1 MNTLSTVADVLLILA
16 FLGFVGVLIWLGAT
30 AVHIKN
36 SVVGNGKKLY
46 TRPAASAKN
55 LMVAGKG
62 IVQQEGVRV
71 KRIGA
76 TGKVAVQAVQA
87 TVAEAKVA
95 VESLQEAEIGPLLK
109 HAQLAAKFAGVV
121 AQTIKATAKQ
131 G

>member
-1 MNTLSTVADVLLILA
+1 MNTLSNVADVLLILA

-46 TRPAASAKN
+46 SRPAASVKN
-55 LMVAGKG
+55 LTVAGKG
-62 IVQQEGVRV
+62 IVQQETVRV

-76 TGKVAVQAVQA
+76 TGLVAVHAVQA

-95 VESLQEAEIGPLLK
+95 VDSLREADLGPILQQ
-109 HAQLAAKFAGVV
+109 AQTAAKFASAV
-121 AQTIKATAKQ
+121 AQTVKAAKQ
-131 G
+131 EA